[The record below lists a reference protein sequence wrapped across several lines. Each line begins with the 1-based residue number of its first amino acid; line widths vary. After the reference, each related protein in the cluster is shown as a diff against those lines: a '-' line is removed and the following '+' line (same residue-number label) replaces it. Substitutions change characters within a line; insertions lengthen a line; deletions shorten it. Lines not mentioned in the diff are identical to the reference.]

1 VLASERRCPAADAP
15 LWSLC
20 IFFIM
25 DGAMAELAHN
35 GRMVSRRRG
44 TAEEALTGILAA
56 KMSDQPPASRS
67 CYYCVR

>member
-1 VLASERRCPAADAP
+1 

-56 KMSDQPPASRS
+56 KMSDQPPA
-67 CYYCVR
+67 